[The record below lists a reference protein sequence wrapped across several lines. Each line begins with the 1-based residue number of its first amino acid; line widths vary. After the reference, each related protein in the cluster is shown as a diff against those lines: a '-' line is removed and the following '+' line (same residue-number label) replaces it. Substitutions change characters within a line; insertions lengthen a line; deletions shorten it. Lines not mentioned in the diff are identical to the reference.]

1 MLSFYKIMITK
12 RLERERERERESSLF
27 RKKSI
32 KDSVAMTL
40 IILFNQDMI
49 TYTHFGSPDPQ
60 SAQNLLPD

>member
-12 RLERERERERESSLF
+12 RLERERESSLF

>member
-1 MLSFYKIMITK
+1 MITK
-12 RLERERERERESSLF
+12 RLERERESSLF

-32 KDSVAMTL
+32 EDSVAMTL